1 MKELTLP
8 GTLRRFAPAGRLIA
22 CMALA
27 LLLTA
32 CRLGGSAPL
41 SSAPAAPA
49 RPGITRPA

>member
-32 CRLGGSAPL
+32 CFRW
-41 SSAPAAPA
+41 
-49 RPGITRPA
+49 R

>member
-27 LLLTA
+27 LLLK
-32 CRLGGSAPL
+32 RLWHLCTEERVLRIAS
-41 SSAPAAPA
+41 
-49 RPGITRPA
+49 TETYM